1 MSPLT
6 RTLKELYPDTP
17 IKLLLEVIGYYSPC
31 VNALVGM
38 ENLSGVAGG
47 HVCRYQYTLCK
58 PFYDKKMQRWKLLT
72 YSTLTLSNPGGRPVD
87 VIGALA
93 AEEPLKS
100 AFLGREDD
108 LIFTDPERRI

>member
-1 MSPLT
+1 M
-6 RTLKELYPDTP
+6 
-17 IKLLLEVIGYYSPC
+17 EVIGAI
-31 VNALVGM
+31 VLVLTLWLGW
-38 ENLSGVAGG
+38 
-47 HVCRYQYTLCK
+47 RTYQVSQADMFVDTSTPFLN